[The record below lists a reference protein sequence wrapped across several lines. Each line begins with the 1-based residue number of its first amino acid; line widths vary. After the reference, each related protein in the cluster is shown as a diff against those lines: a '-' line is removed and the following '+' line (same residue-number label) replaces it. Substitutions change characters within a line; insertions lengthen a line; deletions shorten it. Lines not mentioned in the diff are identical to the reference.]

1 MVKIRVEQFASGK
14 QYAIHV
20 DDMVLFQS
28 YDTIVAAVI
37 DGVTYIDVTK
47 YSTTTS
53 KWKNIFI
60 NHWGTAIKQNCFSNE
75 ELLEVIDNAIYNK
88 V

>member
-1 MVKIRVEQFASGK
+1 MTKIRVEQFASGK

-37 DGVTYIDVTK
+37 DGVTFIDVTK

-60 NHWGTAIKQNCFSNE
+60 NHWGTLVKQNCFSNE
-75 ELLEVIDNAIYNK
+75 ELLGVIDNAIHNK
-88 V
+88 I

>member
-1 MVKIRVEQFASGK
+1 MVKISVEQFTSGK

-47 YSTTTS
+47 YSRTTL

-60 NHWGTAIKQNCFSNE
+60 NHYGTHIKQNCFSNE
-75 ELLEVIDNAIYNK
+75 ELLGVIDNAIHNK

>member
-37 DGVTYIDVTK
+37 DGITFIDVTK

-60 NHWGTAIKQNCFSNE
+60 NHWGTPIKQNCFSNE
-75 ELLEVIDNAIYNK
+75 ELLGVIDNAIHNK
-88 V
+88 T

>member
-1 MVKIRVEQFASGK
+1 MTKIRVEQFASGK

-20 DDMVLFQS
+20 DNMILFQS

-37 DGVTYIDVTK
+37 DGVTFIDVTK

-53 KWKNIFI
+53 KWKNVFI
-60 NHWGTAIKQNCFSNE
+60 NHWGTPVKQNCFSNE
-75 ELLEVIDNAIYNK
+75 ELWKVINNAIHNK
-88 V
+88 T